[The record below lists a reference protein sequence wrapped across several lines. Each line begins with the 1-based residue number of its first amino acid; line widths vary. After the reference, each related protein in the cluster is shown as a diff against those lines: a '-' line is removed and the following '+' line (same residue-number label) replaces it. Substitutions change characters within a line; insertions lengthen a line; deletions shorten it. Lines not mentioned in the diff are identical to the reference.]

1 MGSADWLKYAY
12 KDHKKWIRIIESFGE
27 YDYAEDLVMEAYI
40 VLYKYAKPE
49 KVIKNEKLAEGY
61 MFFTLRSV
69 LYQYFN
75 KKKKVTKVYIDDEE
89 NNLQL
94 EVEDFILEQEAYNN
108 ICLLI
113 DEEIETWHW
122 YNKKLFKLY
131 RDTDLSIRGIARETG
146 ISFVSIFHTL
156 KNAKNKLREKYSE
169 DYVDYLNKD
178 YERIRTER
186 QED

>member
-1 MGSADWLKYAY
+1 MGNADWLEIAF
-12 KDHKKWIRIIESFGE
+12 KDHRKWVKVIESFGE
-27 YDYAEDLVMEAYI
+27 TEYAEDLVQEAYI

-49 KVIKNEKLAEGY
+49 KVIKDGRLAEGY

-69 LYQYFN
+69 LYQYYN
-75 KKKKVTKVYIDDEE
+75 KKKKVTKLYLDDEE
-89 NNLQL
+89 NTLQL

-113 DEEIETWHW
+113 DNEIDEWHW
-122 YNKKLFKLY
+122 YNRKLFKLY

-156 KNAKNKLREKYSE
+156 KNAKDKLREKFYE
-169 DYVDYLNKD
+169 DYLDYKNED
-178 YERIRTER
+178 YERITTER
-186 QED
+186 QKD

>member
-1 MGSADWLKYAY
+1 MGRADWLEFAF
-12 KDHKKWIRIIESFGE
+12 KDHQKWIKIIESFGE

-49 KVIKNEKLAEGY
+49 KVIKNGRIAEGY

-75 KKKKVTKVYIDDEE
+75 KKKRIVKVYIDDDD
-89 NNLQL
+89 NTTFL
-94 EVEDFILEQEAYNN
+94 EDDTFLEEQEAFNK
-108 ICLLI
+108 ICTLI
-113 DEEIETWHW
+113 DEEIEGWHW

-131 RDTDLSIRGIARETG
+131 RDTDLSIRGIAKETG

-156 KNAKNKLREKYSE
+156 KNSKEKIRNKFKE
-169 DYVDYLNKD
+169 DYIDYLNED
-178 YERIRTER
+178 YDRI
-186 QED
+186 